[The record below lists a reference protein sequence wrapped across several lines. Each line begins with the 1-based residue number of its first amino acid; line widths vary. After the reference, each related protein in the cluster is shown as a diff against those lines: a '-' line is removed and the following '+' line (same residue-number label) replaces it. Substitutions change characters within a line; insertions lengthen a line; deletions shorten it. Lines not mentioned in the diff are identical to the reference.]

1 MRLSKSR
8 ALEAYRPV
16 PGQGDRAYFCIL
28 LITVEQK
35 GREMAK
41 DTSLAALL
49 DRKNKLERNG
59 KNSEG
64 QGVLR
69 KINRQIRKLREQEQ
83 EYV

>member
-1 MRLSKSR
+1 
-8 ALEAYRPV
+8 
-16 PGQGDRAYFCIL
+16 
-28 LITVEQK
+28 
-35 GREMAK
+35 MAK
-41 DTSLAALL
+41 NTSLAALL

-69 KINRQIRKLREQEQ
+69 KINRQIRKLKEQEP